1 MLWHSVV
8 MGLSRIPLPII
19 CSVYFLLFSLSA
31 PLGLPPSFEMCN
43 MLNVHI
49 SVYIFVYIYVFFS
62 EMLDLIYILGWC
74 DASLHFHQFYVFGI
88 FPHRSCKLNF
98 LYLVAALY
106 SMVCSHH
113 VLVTYFLR
121 DVYTG
126 YF

>member
-8 MGLSRIPLPII
+8 MGLSRIPPPLFVLFIFF
-19 CSVYFLLFSLSA
+19 YFHCPLLWGSLHHLKCA
-31 PLGLPPSFEMCN
+31 N
-43 MLNVHI
+43 TLNVHI